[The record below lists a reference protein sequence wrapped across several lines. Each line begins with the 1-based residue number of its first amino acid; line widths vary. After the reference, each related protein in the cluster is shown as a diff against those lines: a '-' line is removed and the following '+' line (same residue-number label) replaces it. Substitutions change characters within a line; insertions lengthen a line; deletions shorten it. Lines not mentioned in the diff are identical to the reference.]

1 VLAAAY
7 IPRETQESTLV
18 WLLRTH
24 LDAFIEQAERDSGP
38 GLPGFVERQLRAM
51 IDCGDL
57 TRGFVRLECSSCRGP
72 RIVPFSC
79 KTRLCSSCA
88 GRRMNE
94 QACHLV
100 DRVLPRAPYRQW
112 VLTLPPEL
120 ARRVAFDAELAG
132 KVFGLFAAE
141 LARWQEETARAAGVD
156 DPQAGSVMEVQ
167 RFADGARLWP
177 HAHVLAPDGVFHE
190 ASDGSVRFVGHAAP
204 CERDL
209 VLVLTRLESRVLSYL
224 KRLRPA
230 SDEDADE
237 SEDPAQ
243 LLLAC
248 SRTAAAAD
256 TASKPTASPR
266 RRSRPRQRL
275 CVRSETGFELHAEV
289 RVPSHGRGA
298 LERLCRS
305 MARPPIAED
314 RLVRREDG
322 RVELRLK
329 RAWKGGVRALVFEP
343 VNLIARLAALIPLPY
358 QHARKFFGVFAAR
371 HPLRDRVVPK
381 PPTPTPERPVAP
393 KRPGRMGWADLLRR
407 VWNIDSLRCPWCG
420 GRMYVVAAIR
430 DPDAIAA
437 IIASVHAARQRQAPA
452 RARPALA
459 PRAPPPAQG
468 SLRLL

>member
-248 SRTAAAAD
+248 SRTAASAD
-256 TASKPTASPR
+256 TASKPTASAR

-289 RVPSHGRGA
+289 RVPS
-298 LERLCRS
+298 
-305 MARPPIAED
+305 
-314 RLVRREDG
+314 LVAIG
-322 RVELRLK
+322 TT
-329 RAWKGGVRALVFEP
+329 P
-343 VNLIARLAALIPLPY
+343 NRLAAQLVLESVFLCTVG
-358 QHARKFFGVFAAR
+358 ALLGVGLGAAAVAYNAAHGLDMSAFASSGSGEGISWAGIAFDNVIYFRLDVAKLGPPVLWTAVVALFCGLWPALKAAR
-371 HPLRDRVVPK
+371 AN
-381 PPTPTPERPVAP
+381 PVTAIS
-393 KRPGRMGWADLLRR
+393 GRG
-407 VWNIDSLRCPWCG
+407 
-420 GRMYVVAAIR
+420 
-430 DPDAIAA
+430 
-437 IIASVHAARQRQAPA
+437 
-452 RARPALA
+452 
-459 PRAPPPAQG
+459 
-468 SLRLL
+468 

>member
-1 VLAAAY
+1 
-7 IPRETQESTLV
+7 LV

-289 RVPSHGRGA
+289 RVPS
-298 LERLCRS
+298 
-305 MARPPIAED
+305 
-314 RLVRREDG
+314 LVAIG
-322 RVELRLK
+322 TT
-329 RAWKGGVRALVFEP
+329 P
-343 VNLIARLAALIPLPY
+343 NRLAAQLVLESVFLCTVG
-358 QHARKFFGVFAAR
+358 ALLGVGLGAAAVAYNAAHGLDMSAFASSGSGEGISWAGIAFDNVIYFRLDVAKLGPPVLWTAVVALFCGLWPALKAAR
-371 HPLRDRVVPK
+371 AN
-381 PPTPTPERPVAP
+381 PVTAIS
-393 KRPGRMGWADLLRR
+393 GRG
-407 VWNIDSLRCPWCG
+407 
-420 GRMYVVAAIR
+420 
-430 DPDAIAA
+430 
-437 IIASVHAARQRQAPA
+437 
-452 RARPALA
+452 
-459 PRAPPPAQG
+459 
-468 SLRLL
+468 